1 MRDLI
6 HMIALLCLDCAFL
19 GFGMNP
25 CRDTKTALA
34 EVTYGTAVEKK
45 NMFPGLSSNI
55 PFILMVLSNFYN
67 AFILYFVY
75 TSIPYV

>member
-1 MRDLI
+1 
-6 HMIALLCLDCAFL
+6 MISLLCLDCAFL
-19 GFGMNP
+19 GFAMNS
-25 CRDTKTALA
+25 CKDTKTELE
-34 EVTYGTAVEKK
+34 EVKYGTSVEKK

-55 PFILMVLSNFYN
+55 PFILMVLSNFYD